1 MNWLIELI
9 TTPDFTQAVLVMSL
23 ICGVG
28 LALGKIKIFGVSLG
42 ATFVFFAGILAGH
55 LGLVVNPDM
64 LTVLQN
70 FGLII
75 FIYALGVQ
83 VGPGFFSSF
92 KKGGFKLNMLATL
105 LMLVGTLMLLILHWT
120 TNLGLPNLMGLFS
133 GAVTNT
139 PMLGS
144 AQQALLQVYPENAS
158 QANDMAMACA
168 VGYPFGLVG
177 MVICVAIIQKMTAGK
192 TNRRRANHN
201 SDNTFITEYVV
212 SNAAIIGKS
221 IQEIRSNAKCQ
232 FVISRIWKDGK
243 VIIPTGE
250 TIIEENEHILV
261 ISGKRDVQKL
271 TELFGPQENVDW
283 NKKGI
288 DWNAI
293 DNQLISR
300 KILVTKPGIN
310 GTKLGDLRLR
320 NSFGINITRVN
331 RAGIDLLPSRSLR
344 LQLGDRLT
352 IVGEARSIENAALIL
367 GNEAKQLRTPNL
379 TSVFIGIVAGLILGS
394 IPFAIP
400 GMSMP
405 VKLGIAGGPIIIGI
419 IMGAFGPRLHF
430 ATYISQSASLM
441 LRQLGLTIYL
451 AGLGLSAGARFFET
465 VFSAEGLKWVA
476 ISCALA
482 IVPVLIVGFIASKMF
497 KTDYAKNVGMLCG
510 SMANPIALN
519 YANSTTEGDEPA
531 VAYATVYPISIFLRV
546 ISAQIIMLAFL

>member
-1 MNWLIELI
+1 MNWFTELI
-9 TTPDFTQAVLVMSL
+9 TTPDFTQAVLVLSL
-23 ICGVG
+23 ICGAG
-28 LALGKIKIFGVSLG
+28 LAIGKIKIFGISLG

-55 LGLVVNPDM
+55 FGLAVNPDM
-64 LTVLQN
+64 LIVLQN
-70 FGLII
+70 FGLIL

-83 VGPGFFSSF
+83 VGPGFFGSL

-105 LMLVGTLMLLILHWT
+105 LMVVGTLMMLILHWT
-120 TNLGLPNLMGLFS
+120 TDISLADLMGLFS

-144 AQQALLQVYPENAS
+144 AQQALLQVSPESINE
-158 QANDMAMACA
+158 ANNMAMACA
-168 VGYPFGLVG
+168 VGYPFGLIG
-177 MVICVAIIQKMTAGK
+177 MVVCVAILQKTLAP
-192 TNRRRANHN
+192 RRNKKAVSRR
-201 SDNTFITEYVV
+201 SDNTFITEYIV
-212 SNAAIIGKS
+212 SNPEIFEKS
-221 IQEIRSNAKCQ
+221 IQEIRINADCQ

-261 ISGKRDVQKL
+261 ISGKSDVENL
-271 TELFGPQENVDW
+271 TRLFGPQEKVDW
-283 NKKGI
+283 NKQDI

-293 DNQLISR
+293 DSQLVSQ
-300 KILVTKPGIN
+300 KVLVSKPEIN

-352 IVGEARSIENAALIL
+352 IVGEARSIENAARIL

-379 TSVFIGIVAGLILGS
+379 TSVFIGIVIGLILGS

-405 VKLGIAGGPIIIGI
+405 VKLGIAGGPIIVGI
-419 IMGAFGPRLHF
+419 LMGAFGPRFHL

-451 AGLGLSAGARFFET
+451 AGLGLSAGAGFFET
-465 VFSAEGLKWVA
+465 VFSADGLKWVL

-482 IVPVLIVGFIASKMF
+482 VVPVLIVGFIASKMF

>member
-1 MNWLIELI
+1 MNWLKELI

-23 ICGVG
+23 ICGAG
-28 LALGKIKIFGVSLG
+28 LAMGKIKIFGVSLG

-120 TNLGLPNLMGLFS
+120 TNLGLPNLVGLFS

-144 AQQALLQVYPENAS
+144 AQQALLQVSPDSAG
-158 QANDMAMACA
+158 QVNDMAMACA
-168 VGYPFGLVG
+168 VGYPFGLIG
-177 MVICVAIIQKMTAGK
+177 MVVCVAILQKITAGK
-192 TNRRRANHN
+192 SSRKKANHN

-212 SNAAIIGKS
+212 SNQEIIGKS
-221 IQEIRSNAKCQ
+221 IQEIRSNAACQ

-250 TIIEENEHILV
+250 TIIEESEHILV
-261 ISGKRDVQKL
+261 ISGKSDVQKL
-271 TELFGPQENVDW
+271 TKLFGPQENVDW
-283 NKKGI
+283 NKKDI

-293 DNQLISR
+293 DSQLISR
-300 KILVTKPGIN
+300 KILVSKPGIN
-310 GTKLGDLRLR
+310 GTKLGDLKLR

-352 IVGEARSIENAALIL
+352 IVGEARSIENAAQIL

-379 TSVFIGIVAGLILGS
+379 TSVFIGIVVGLILGS

>member
-1 MNWLIELI
+1 MNWFTELI
-9 TTPDFTQAVLVMSL
+9 TTPDFTQAVLVLSL
-23 ICGVG
+23 ICGAG
-28 LALGKIKIFGVSLG
+28 LAMGKIKIFGISLG

-55 LGLVVNPDM
+55 FGLAVNPDM
-64 LTVLQN
+64 LVALQN
-70 FGLII
+70 FGLIL

-83 VGPGFFSSF
+83 VGPGFFGSL

-105 LMLVGTLMLLILHWT
+105 LMVVGTLMMLILHWT
-120 TNLGLPNLMGLFS
+120 TDISLADLMGLFS

-144 AQQALLQVYPENAS
+144 AQQALLQVSPESINE
-158 QANDMAMACA
+158 ANNMAMACA

-177 MVICVAIIQKMTAGK
+177 MVVCVAILQKTLAPRR
-192 TNRRRANHN
+192 NRKAVSRR
-201 SDNTFITEYVV
+201 SDNTFITEYIV
-212 SNAAIIGKS
+212 SNPEIFEKS
-221 IQEIRSNAKCQ
+221 IQEIRSNADCQ
-232 FVISRIWKDGK
+232 FVISRIWKEGK

-261 ISGKRDVQKL
+261 ISGKSDVEKL
-271 TELFGPQENVDW
+271 TRLFGPQEKVDW
-283 NKKGI
+283 NKQDI

-293 DNQLISR
+293 DSQLVSQ
-300 KILVTKPGIN
+300 KVLVSKPEIN

-352 IVGEARSIENAALIL
+352 IVGEARSIENAARIL

-379 TSVFIGIVAGLILGS
+379 TSVFIGIVIGLILGS

-405 VKLGIAGGPIIIGI
+405 VKLGIAGGPIIVGI
-419 IMGAFGPRLHF
+419 LMGAFGPRFHLT
-430 ATYISQSASLM
+430 TYISQSASLM

-451 AGLGLSAGARFFET
+451 AGLGLSAGAGFFET
-465 VFSAEGLKWVA
+465 VFSADGLKWVL

-482 IVPVLIVGFIASKMF
+482 VVPVLIVGFIASKIF

>member
-1 MNWLIELI
+1 MNWFKELI

-23 ICGVG
+23 ICGTG
-28 LALGKIKIFGVSLG
+28 LAMGKIKIFGISLG
-42 ATFVFFAGILAGH
+42 ATFVFFAGIIAGH

-92 KKGGFKLNMLATL
+92 KKGGFKLNMLAALLMIVGTL
-105 LMLVGTLMLLILHWT
+105 LMLVLHWT

-144 AQQALLQVYPENAS
+144 AQQALLQVYPDNAS

-168 VGYPFGLVG
+168 VGYPFGLIG
-177 MVICVAIIQKMTAGK
+177 MVVCVAIIQRLTASK
-192 TNRRRANHN
+192 TSRRRQNNN
-201 SDNTFITEYVV
+201 SDNTFITEYIV
-212 SNAAIIGKS
+212 SNPEIFEKS
-221 IQEIRSNAKCQ
+221 IQEIRSNADCQ

-261 ISGKRDVQKL
+261 ISGKSDVKKL
-271 TELFGPQENVDW
+271 TKLFGPQENVDW
-283 NKKGI
+283 NKKDI

-293 DNQLISR
+293 DNQLVSR
-300 KILVTKPGIN
+300 KVLVTKSNIN

-352 IVGEARSIENAALIL
+352 IVGEARSIENAAQIL

-379 TSVFIGIVAGLILGS
+379 TSVFIGIVIGLIVGS

-419 IMGAFGPRLHF
+419 VMGAFGPRFHL

-482 IVPVLIVGFIASKMF
+482 IIPVLIVGLIASKLL

>member
-1 MNWLIELI
+1 MNWFTELI
-9 TTPDFTQAVLVMSL
+9 NTPDFTQAVLVLSL
-23 ICGVG
+23 ICGAG
-28 LALGKIKIFGVSLG
+28 LAIGKIKIFGISLG

-55 LGLVVNPDM
+55 FGLVVNPDM
-64 LTVLQN
+64 LIVLQN
-70 FGLII
+70 FGLIL

-83 VGPGFFSSF
+83 VGPGFFGSL

-105 LMLVGTLMLLILHWT
+105 LMVMGTLMMLILHWT
-120 TNLGLPNLMGLFS
+120 TDISLADLMGLFS

-144 AQQALLQVYPENAS
+144 AQQALLQVSPESINE
-158 QANDMAMACA
+158 ANNMAMACA
-168 VGYPFGLVG
+168 VGYPFGLIG
-177 MVICVAIIQKMTAGK
+177 MVVCVAILQKTLAP
-192 TNRRRANHN
+192 RRNKKAVSRR
-201 SDNTFITEYVV
+201 SDNTFITEYIV
-212 SNAAIIGKS
+212 SNPEIFEKN
-221 IQEIRSNAKCQ
+221 IQEIRSNADCQ

-261 ISGKRDVQKL
+261 ISGKSDVENL
-271 TELFGPQENVDW
+271 TRLFGPQEKVDW
-283 NKKGI
+283 NKQDI

-293 DNQLISR
+293 DSQLVSQ
-300 KILVTKPGIN
+300 KVLVSKPEIN

-352 IVGEARSIENAALIL
+352 IVGEARSIENAARIL

-379 TSVFIGIVAGLILGS
+379 TSVFIGIVIGLILGS

-405 VKLGIAGGPIIIGI
+405 VKLGIAGGPIIVGI
-419 IMGAFGPRLHF
+419 LMGAFGPRFHL

-451 AGLGLSAGARFFET
+451 AGLGLSAGAGFFET
-465 VFSAEGLKWVA
+465 VFSADGLKWVL

-482 IVPVLIVGFIASKMF
+482 VVPVLIVGFIASKMF

>member
-1 MNWLIELI
+1 MNWFTELI
-9 TTPDFTQAVLVMSL
+9 TTPDFTQAVLVLSL
-23 ICGVG
+23 ICGAG
-28 LALGKIKIFGVSLG
+28 LAIGKIKIFGISLG

-55 LGLVVNPDM
+55 FGLVVNPDM
-64 LTVLQN
+64 LIVLQN
-70 FGLII
+70 FGLIL

-83 VGPGFFSSF
+83 VGPGFFGSL

-105 LMLVGTLMLLILHWT
+105 LMVMGTLMMLILYWT
-120 TNLGLPNLMGLFS
+120 TDISLADLMGLFS

-144 AQQALLQVYPENAS
+144 AQQALLQVSPESINE
-158 QANDMAMACA
+158 ANNMAMACA
-168 VGYPFGLVG
+168 VGYPFGLIG
-177 MVICVAIIQKMTAGK
+177 MVVCVAILQKILAP
-192 TNRRRANHN
+192 RRNKKAVSRR
-201 SDNTFITEYVV
+201 SDNTFITEYIV
-212 SNAAIIGKS
+212 SNPEIFEKS
-221 IQEIRSNAKCQ
+221 IQEIRSNADCQ

-261 ISGKRDVQKL
+261 ISGKSDVENL
-271 TELFGPQENVDW
+271 TRLFGPQEKVDW
-283 NKKGI
+283 NKQDI

-293 DNQLISR
+293 DSQLVSQ
-300 KILVTKPGIN
+300 KVLVSKPEIN

-352 IVGEARSIENAALIL
+352 IVGEARSIENAAQIL

-379 TSVFIGIVAGLILGS
+379 TSVFIGIVIGLILGS

-405 VKLGIAGGPIIIGI
+405 VKLGIAGGPIIVGI
-419 IMGAFGPRLHF
+419 LMGAFGPRFHL

-451 AGLGLSAGARFFET
+451 AGLGLSAGAGFFET
-465 VFSAEGLKWVA
+465 VFSADGLKWVL

-482 IVPVLIVGFIASKMF
+482 VVPVLIVGFIASKMF

-531 VAYATVYPISIFLRV
+531 VAYATVYPISIFFRV

>member
-1 MNWLIELI
+1 MNWFTELI
-9 TTPDFTQAVLVMSL
+9 TTPDFTQAVLVLSL
-23 ICGVG
+23 ICGAG
-28 LALGKIKIFGVSLG
+28 LAIGKIKIFGISLG

-55 LGLVVNPDM
+55 FGLVVNPDM
-64 LTVLQN
+64 LIVLQN
-70 FGLII
+70 FGLIL

-83 VGPGFFSSF
+83 VGPGFFGSL

-105 LMLVGTLMLLILHWT
+105 LMVVGTLMMLILHWT
-120 TNLGLPNLMGLFS
+120 TDISLADLMGLFS

-144 AQQALLQVYPENAS
+144 AQQALLQVSPESINE
-158 QANDMAMACA
+158 ANNMAMACA
-168 VGYPFGLVG
+168 VGYPFGLIG
-177 MVICVAIIQKMTAGK
+177 MVVCVAILQKTLAP
-192 TNRRRANHN
+192 RRNKKAVSRR
-201 SDNTFITEYVV
+201 SDNTFITEYIV
-212 SNAAIIGKS
+212 SNPEIFEKS
-221 IQEIRSNAKCQ
+221 IQEIRSNADCQ

-261 ISGKRDVQKL
+261 ISGKSDVENL
-271 TELFGPQENVDW
+271 TRLFGPQEKVDW
-283 NKKGI
+283 NKQDI

-293 DNQLISR
+293 DSQLVSQ
-300 KILVTKPGIN
+300 KVLVSKPEIN

-320 NSFGINITRVN
+320 NSFGLNITRVN

-352 IVGEARSIENAALIL
+352 IVGEARSIENAARRL
-367 GNEAKQLRTPNL
+367 GNDAKQLRTPNL
-379 TSVFIGIVAGLILGS
+379 TSVFIGIVIGLILGS
-394 IPFAIP
+394 IPFVIP

-405 VKLGIAGGPIIIGI
+405 VKLGIAGGPIIVGI
-419 IMGAFGPRLHF
+419 LMGAFGPRFHL

-451 AGLGLSAGARFFET
+451 AGLGLSAGAGFFET
-465 VFSAEGLKWVA
+465 VFSADGLKWVL

-482 IVPVLIVGFIASKMF
+482 VVPVLIVGFIASKMF

>member
-1 MNWLIELI
+1 MNWLKELI

-23 ICGVG
+23 ICGAG
-28 LALGKIKIFGVSLG
+28 LAMGKIKIFGVSLG

-120 TNLGLPNLMGLFS
+120 TNLGLPNLVGLFS

-144 AQQALLQVYPENAS
+144 AQQALLQVSPDSAG
-158 QANDMAMACA
+158 QVNDMAMACA
-168 VGYPFGLVG
+168 VGYPFGLIG
-177 MVICVAIIQKMTAGK
+177 MVVCVAILQKITAGK
-192 TNRRRANHN
+192 SSRKKANHN

-212 SNAAIIGKS
+212 SNQEIIGKS
-221 IQEIRSNAKCQ
+221 IQEIRSNAACQ

-250 TIIEENEHILV
+250 TIIEESEHILV
-261 ISGKRDVQKL
+261 ISGKSDVQKL
-271 TELFGPQENVDW
+271 TKLFGPQENVDW
-283 NKKGI
+283 NKKDI

-293 DNQLISR
+293 DSQLISR
-300 KILVTKPGIN
+300 KILVSKPGIN
-310 GTKLGDLRLR
+310 GTKLGDLKLR

-352 IVGEARSIENAALIL
+352 IVGEARSIENAAQIL

-379 TSVFIGIVAGLILGS
+379 TSVFIGIVVGLILGS

-405 VKLGIAGGPIIIGI
+405 VKLGIAGGPIIVGI
-419 IMGAFGPRLHF
+419 AMGAFGPRLHF

-465 VFSAEGLKWVA
+465 VFSSEGLIWVA
-476 ISCALA
+476 ISCSLTV
-482 IVPVLIVGFIASKMF
+482 VPVLIVGLIASKLF

>member
-1 MNWLIELI
+1 MNWFNELI
-9 TTPDFTQAVLVMSL
+9 TTPDFTQAVLVIAL

-28 LALGKIKIFGVSLG
+28 LAMGKITIFGISLG

-55 LGLVVNPDM
+55 FGIVVNPDM

-70 FGLII
+70 FGLIL

-83 VGPGFFSSF
+83 VGPGFFASL
-92 KKGGFKLNMLATL
+92 KKGGLKLNMLAVL
-105 LMLVGTLMLLILHWT
+105 LMLVGTLMLLILHWC
-120 TNLGLPNLMGLFS
+120 TNISLADLMGLFS

-144 AQQALLQVYPENAS
+144 AQQALLQIDPDKVNE
-158 QANDMAMACA
+158 ANNMAMACA
-168 VGYPFGLVG
+168 VGYPFGLIG
-177 MVICVAIIQKMTAGK
+177 MIACVAILQKMLAPK
-192 TNRRRANHN
+192 RNKKSSENR

-212 SNAAIIGKS
+212 SNPEIFQKS
-221 IQEIRSNAKCQ
+221 IQEIRSTADCQ
-232 FVISRIWKDGK
+232 FVISRIWKDEK

-261 ISGKRDVQKL
+261 ISRKSDVENLSQ
-271 TELFGPQENVDW
+271 LFGPQEKVDW
-283 NKKGI
+283 NKKDI

-293 DNQLISR
+293 DNQLVSR
-300 KILVTKPGIN
+300 KILVSKPKIN
-310 GTKLGDLRLR
+310 GVKLGDLKLR

-352 IVGEARSIENAALIL
+352 IVGEERSIENAARIL
-367 GNEAKQLRTPNL
+367 GNEAKELRTPNL
-379 TSVFIGIVAGLILGS
+379 TSVFIGIVVGLILGS

-400 GMSMP
+400 GMSVP
-405 VKLGIAGGPIIIGI
+405 VKLGIAGGPIIVGI
-419 IMGAFGPRLHF
+419 LMGAFGPRFHL

-451 AGLGLSAGARFFET
+451 AGLGLSAGAKFFET
-465 VFSAEGLKWVA
+465 VFSTNGLTWVL
-476 ISCALA
+476 ISCGLA
-482 IVPVLIVGFIASKMF
+482 IVPVLIVGFISSRIF
-497 KTDYAKNVGMLCG
+497 KTDYAQNVGMLCG
-510 SMANPIALN
+510 GMANPIALN
-519 YANSTTEGDEPA
+519 YANSTTESDEPA

-546 ISAQIIMLAFL
+546 ISAQIIMLALL

>member
-1 MNWLIELI
+1 MNWLRELI

-28 LALGKIKIFGVSLG
+28 LGLGKIKIFGVSLG

-192 TNRRRANHN
+192 TNRKRANHN

-221 IQEIRSNAKCQ
+221 IQKIRSNAKCQ

-250 TIIEENEHILV
+250 TIIEESEHILV
-261 ISGKRDVQKL
+261 ISGKNDVQKL
-271 TELFGPQENVDW
+271 TELFGPQEKVDW
-283 NKKGI
+283 NKKDI

-300 KILVTKPGIN
+300 KILVSKPGIN

-352 IVGEARSIENAALIL
+352 IVGEARSIENAAQIL

-379 TSVFIGIVAGLILGS
+379 TSVFIGIVVGLILGS

-482 IVPVLIVGFIASKMF
+482 IVPVLIVGFIASKVF

>member
-1 MNWLIELI
+1 MNWFTELI
-9 TTPDFTQAVLVMSL
+9 TTPDFTQAVLVLSL
-23 ICGVG
+23 ICGAG
-28 LALGKIKIFGVSLG
+28 LAIGKIKIFGISLG

-55 LGLVVNPDM
+55 FGLAVNPDM
-64 LTVLQN
+64 LIVLQN
-70 FGLII
+70 FGLIL

-83 VGPGFFSSF
+83 VGPGFFGSL

-105 LMLVGTLMLLILHWT
+105 LMVVGTLMMLILHWT
-120 TNLGLPNLMGLFS
+120 TDISLADLMGLFS

-144 AQQALLQVYPENAS
+144 AQQALLQVSPESINE
-158 QANDMAMACA
+158 ANNMAMACA
-168 VGYPFGLVG
+168 VGYPFGLIG
-177 MVICVAIIQKMTAGK
+177 MVVCVAILQKTLAP
-192 TNRRRANHN
+192 RRNKKAASRR
-201 SDNTFITEYVV
+201 SDNTFITEYIV
-212 SNAAIIGKS
+212 SNPEIFEKS
-221 IQEIRSNAKCQ
+221 IQEIRSNADCQ

-261 ISGKRDVQKL
+261 ISGKSDVEKL
-271 TELFGPQENVDW
+271 TQLFGPQEKVDW
-283 NKKGI
+283 NKQDI

-293 DNQLISR
+293 DSQLVSQ
-300 KILVTKPGIN
+300 KVLVTKPEIN

-352 IVGEARSIENAALIL
+352 IVGEARSIENAAQIL

-379 TSVFIGIVAGLILGS
+379 TSVFIGIVVGLILGS

-405 VKLGIAGGPIIIGI
+405 VKLGIAGGPIIVGI
-419 IMGAFGPRLHF
+419 LMGAFGPRFHL

-451 AGLGLSAGARFFET
+451 AGLGLSAGAGFFET
-465 VFSAEGLKWVA
+465 VFSADGLKWVL
-476 ISCALA
+476 ISCTLA
-482 IVPVLIVGFIASKMF
+482 VVPVLIVGFIASKIF

>member
-1 MNWLIELI
+1 MNWFTELI
-9 TTPDFTQAVLVMSL
+9 TTPDFTQAVLVLSL
-23 ICGVG
+23 ICGAG
-28 LALGKIKIFGVSLG
+28 LAIGKIKIFGISLG

-55 LGLVVNPDM
+55 FGLVVNPDM
-64 LTVLQN
+64 LIVLQN
-70 FGLII
+70 FGLIL

-83 VGPGFFSSF
+83 VGPGFFGSL

-105 LMLVGTLMLLILHWT
+105 LMVMGTLMMLILYWT
-120 TNLGLPNLMGLFS
+120 TDISLADLMGLFS

-144 AQQALLQVYPENAS
+144 AQQALLQVSPESINE
-158 QANDMAMACA
+158 ANNMAMACA
-168 VGYPFGLVG
+168 VGYPFGLIG
-177 MVICVAIIQKMTAGK
+177 MVVCVAILQKTLAP
-192 TNRRRANHN
+192 RRNKKAVSRR
-201 SDNTFITEYVV
+201 SDNTFITEYIV
-212 SNAAIIGKS
+212 SNPEIFEKN
-221 IQEIRSNAKCQ
+221 IQEIRSNADCQ

-261 ISGKRDVQKL
+261 ISGKSDVENL
-271 TELFGPQENVDW
+271 TRLFGPQEKVDW
-283 NKKGI
+283 NKQDI

-293 DNQLISR
+293 DSQLVSQ
-300 KILVTKPGIN
+300 KVLVSKPEIN

-352 IVGEARSIENAALIL
+352 IVGEARSIENAARIL

-379 TSVFIGIVAGLILGS
+379 TSVFIGIVIGLILGS

-405 VKLGIAGGPIIIGI
+405 VKLGIAGGPIIVGI
-419 IMGAFGPRLHF
+419 LMGAFGPRFHL

-451 AGLGLSAGARFFET
+451 AGLGLSAGAEFFET
-465 VFSAEGLKWVA
+465 VFSADGLKWVL

-482 IVPVLIVGFIASKMF
+482 VVPVLIVGFIASKMF

>member
-1 MNWLIELI
+1 MNWFTELI

-83 VGPGFFSSF
+83 VGPGFFSSI

-105 LMLVGTLMLLILHWT
+105 LMVVGTLMLLILHWT
-120 TNLGLPNLMGLFS
+120 TDLGLPNLMGLFA

-144 AQQALLQVYPENAS
+144 AQQALLQVYPESVN

-168 VGYPFGLVG
+168 VGYPFGLIG
-177 MVICVAIIQKMTAGK
+177 MVICVAIIQKVTAGK
-192 TNRRRANHN
+192 TSKKRADHN
-201 SDNTFITEYVV
+201 SDNTFITEYIV
-212 SNAAIIGKS
+212 SNQEIIGKS
-221 IQEIRSNAKCQ
+221 IQDIRKNAECQ

-250 TIIEENEHILV
+250 TIIEKNEHILV
-261 ISGKRDVQKL
+261 ISGKKDVQKL

-283 NKKGI
+283 NKKDI

-300 KILVTKPGIN
+300 KILVTKPKIN

-352 IVGEARSIENAALIL
+352 IVGEARSIENAAQIL

-379 TSVFIGIVAGLILGS
+379 TSVFIGIVVGLILGS

-465 VFSAEGLKWVA
+465 AFSAEGLKWVA

-482 IVPVLIVGFIASKMF
+482 IVPVLIVGFIASKIF

-510 SMANPIALN
+510 GMANPIALN

>member
-1 MNWLIELI
+1 MNWFTELI
-9 TTPDFTQAVLVMSL
+9 TTPDFTQAVLVLSL
-23 ICGVG
+23 ICGAG
-28 LALGKIKIFGVSLG
+28 LAIGKIKIFGISLG

-55 LGLVVNPDM
+55 FGLAVNPDM
-64 LTVLQN
+64 LIVLQN
-70 FGLII
+70 FGLIL

-83 VGPGFFSSF
+83 VGPGFFGSL

-105 LMLVGTLMLLILHWT
+105 LMVMGTLMMLILHWT
-120 TNLGLPNLMGLFS
+120 TDISLADLMGLFS

-144 AQQALLQVYPENAS
+144 AQQALLQVSPESINE
-158 QANDMAMACA
+158 ANNMAMACA
-168 VGYPFGLVG
+168 VGYPFGLIG
-177 MVICVAIIQKMTAGK
+177 MVVCVAILQKTLAP
-192 TNRRRANHN
+192 RRNKKAVSRR
-201 SDNTFITEYVV
+201 SDNTFITEYIV
-212 SNAAIIGKS
+212 SNPEIFEKS
-221 IQEIRSNAKCQ
+221 IQEIRSNADCQ

-261 ISGKRDVQKL
+261 ISGKSDVENL
-271 TELFGPQENVDW
+271 TRLFGPQEKVDW
-283 NKKGI
+283 NKQDI

-293 DNQLISR
+293 DSQLVSQ
-300 KILVTKPGIN
+300 KVLVSKPEIN

-352 IVGEARSIENAALIL
+352 IVGEARSIENAARIL

-379 TSVFIGIVAGLILGS
+379 TSVFIGIVIGLILGS
-394 IPFAIP
+394 IPFVIP

-405 VKLGIAGGPIIIGI
+405 VKLGIAGGPIIVGI
-419 IMGAFGPRLHF
+419 LMGAFGPRFHL

-451 AGLGLSAGARFFET
+451 AGLGLSAGAGFFET
-465 VFSAEGLKWVA
+465 VFSADGLKWVL

-482 IVPVLIVGFIASKMF
+482 VVPVLIVGFIASKMF

>member
-1 MNWLIELI
+1 MNWLKELI

-28 LALGKIKIFGVSLG
+28 LGLGKIKIFGVSLG

-192 TNRRRANHN
+192 TNRIRANHN

-352 IVGEARSIENAALIL
+352 IVGEARSIENAAQIL

-379 TSVFIGIVAGLILGS
+379 TSVFIGIVVGLILGS

-482 IVPVLIVGFIASKMF
+482 IVPVLIVGFIASKIF

>member
-1 MNWLIELI
+1 MNWFTELI
-9 TTPDFTQAVLVMSL
+9 TTPDFTQAVLVLSL
-23 ICGVG
+23 ICGAG
-28 LALGKIKIFGVSLG
+28 LAIGKIKIFGISLG

-55 LGLVVNPDM
+55 FGLVVNPDM
-64 LTVLQN
+64 LIVLQN
-70 FGLII
+70 FGLIL

-83 VGPGFFSSF
+83 VGPGFFGSL

-105 LMLVGTLMLLILHWT
+105 LMVVGTLMMLILHWT
-120 TNLGLPNLMGLFS
+120 TDISLADLMGLFS

-144 AQQALLQVYPENAS
+144 AQQALLQVSPESINE
-158 QANDMAMACA
+158 ANNMAMACA
-168 VGYPFGLVG
+168 VGYPFGLIG
-177 MVICVAIIQKMTAGK
+177 MVVCVAILQKTLAP
-192 TNRRRANHN
+192 RRNKKAVSRR
-201 SDNTFITEYVV
+201 SDNTFITEYIV
-212 SNAAIIGKS
+212 SNPEIFEKN
-221 IQEIRSNAKCQ
+221 IQEIRSNADCQ

-261 ISGKRDVQKL
+261 ISGKSDVENL
-271 TELFGPQENVDW
+271 TRLFGPQEKVDW
-283 NKKGI
+283 NKQDI

-293 DNQLISR
+293 DSQLVSQ
-300 KILVTKPGIN
+300 KVLVSKPEIN

-352 IVGEARSIENAALIL
+352 IVGEARSIENAARIL

-379 TSVFIGIVAGLILGS
+379 TSVFIGIVIGLILGS

-405 VKLGIAGGPIIIGI
+405 VKLGIAGGPIIVGI
-419 IMGAFGPRLHF
+419 LMGAFGPRFHL

-451 AGLGLSAGARFFET
+451 AGLGLSAGAGFFET
-465 VFSAEGLKWVA
+465 VFSADGLKWVL

-482 IVPVLIVGFIASKMF
+482 VVPVLIVGFIASKMF

>member
-1 MNWLIELI
+1 MNWFTELI
-9 TTPDFTQAVLVMSL
+9 TTPDFTQAILVLSL
-23 ICGVG
+23 ICGAG
-28 LALGKIKIFGVSLG
+28 LAMGKIKILGISLG

-55 LGLVVNPDM
+55 FGLAVNPDM
-64 LTVLQN
+64 LIALQN
-70 FGLII
+70 FGLIL

-83 VGPGFFSSF
+83 VGPGFFGSL

-105 LMLVGTLMLLILHWT
+105 LMVVGTLMMLILHWT
-120 TNLGLPNLMGLFS
+120 TDISLADLMGLFS

-144 AQQALLQVYPENAS
+144 AQQALLQVSPESINE
-158 QANDMAMACA
+158 ANNMAMACA
-168 VGYPFGLVG
+168 VGYPFGLIG
-177 MVICVAIIQKMTAGK
+177 MVVCVAILQKTLAP
-192 TNRRRANHN
+192 RRNKKAVSRR
-201 SDNTFITEYVV
+201 SDNTFITEYIV
-212 SNAAIIGKS
+212 SNPEIFEKS
-221 IQEIRSNAKCQ
+221 IQEIRSNADCQ

-261 ISGKRDVQKL
+261 ISGKSDVENL
-271 TELFGPQENVDW
+271 TRLFGPQEKVDW
-283 NKKGI
+283 NKQDI

-293 DNQLISR
+293 DSQLVSQ
-300 KILVTKPGIN
+300 KVLVSKPEIN

-352 IVGEARSIENAALIL
+352 IVGEARSIENAARIL

-379 TSVFIGIVAGLILGS
+379 TSVFIGIVIGLILGS

-405 VKLGIAGGPIIIGI
+405 VKLGIAGGPIIVGI
-419 IMGAFGPRLHF
+419 LMGAFGPRFHL

-451 AGLGLSAGARFFET
+451 AGLGLSAGAGFFET
-465 VFSAEGLKWVA
+465 VFSADGLKWVL

-482 IVPVLIVGFIASKMF
+482 VVPVLIVGFIASKMF